1 MHDGKMT
8 DKSQILNIVEEYA
21 QQHGLFVV
29 DVLLKKGNRIVVYID
44 SMQGVHIEQCVDL
57 SRHIESFMN
66 RDEEDFELE
75 VSSPG
80 LDHPLMH
87 PLQYEKN
94 IGKQVSVLTDEG
106 TKLTGKLLAY
116 DGHSLTLEAEKKIR
130 EGKKKHTETV
140 QENILMQD
148 IRQTKVIVTFK

>member
-1 MHDGKMT
+1 MT

-21 QQHGLFVV
+21 KQHGLFVV

-44 SMQGVHIEQCVDL
+44 SMQGVTIDQCVEL
-57 SRHIESFMN
+57 CRHIETFMN

-94 IGKQVSVLTDEG
+94 VGKEVSVLTADG
-106 TKLTGKLLAY
+106 TKFTGKLLAY
-116 DGHSLTLEAEKKIR
+116 DGQSLTLEAEKKIR
-130 EGKKKHTETV
+130 EGKKKHIETI
-140 QENILMQD
+140 QENILMEN
-148 IRQTKVIVTFK
+148 IRQTKIIVTFK